1 MRAPRC
7 CGYDLLMTMATAA
20 AAVTFA
26 AVTVGTTTTTSERPV
41 QVQVAP
47 TGVANMAGVQLLYN
61 NDGEN
66 LWAVSSPYHEGGAPI
81 TAATIQGSVRE
92 VAGIADVDLICPFH
106 NVPWWVTANH
116 NNTSQTSNLASSDS
130 TLTRA

>member
-7 CGYDLLMTMATAA
+7 CGYDLLMTMAAAA
-20 AAVTFA
+20 AAVAFA
-26 AVTVGTTTTTSERPV
+26 AITVGTTTTNERP
-41 QVQVAP
+41 VQVAP
-47 TGVANMAGVQLLYN
+47 TGVANMAGVRLLYN

-116 NNTSQTSNLASSDS
+116 INTSQTYNLNLAASDS